1 MGLPVVIIR
10 GILESGKTTFIQNSL
25 KNKDFG
31 DLGRVLILSLESG
44 EVEYDQTLLKK
55 CNAQVEYVENKEDF
69 TFSKINDLVRKY
81 KPHVLFIEVNETW
94 EFEELPLPSYF
105 DIQQVMLIIDG
116 TTFST
121 YFSNMRQRFFNMIT
135 GSEIVLI
142 NRCKPVVETSQFK
155 RSVKMINNNVAVLAL
170 DENDKEIK
178 LESDLPYSLKGEIIK
193 INLDDFGAFYIDTF
207 ENKDRYVGK
216 VVEFECMA
224 VFDKK
229 LPPKSFIAGRL
240 AMTCCVDDIQLI
252 GHLCAYK
259 QELNIKD
266 RSWVKLKAHVHYLK
280 FKGAKGEQI
289 VFDALEITPIE
300 NIDDEKALLKLT

>member
-105 DIQQVMLIIDG
+105 DIQQVMLIID
-116 TTFST
+116 
-121 YFSNMRQRFFNMIT
+121 
-135 GSEIVLI
+135 
-142 NRCKPVVETSQFK
+142 
-155 RSVKMINNNVAVLAL
+155 
-170 DENDKEIK
+170 
-178 LESDLPYSLKGEIIK
+178 
-193 INLDDFGAFYIDTF
+193 YI
-207 ENKDRYVGK
+207 
-216 VVEFECMA
+216 
-224 VFDKK
+224 
-229 LPPKSFIAGRL
+229 
-240 AMTCCVDDIQLI
+240 
-252 GHLCAYK
+252 H
-259 QELNIKD
+259 
-266 RSWVKLKAHVHYLK
+266 
-280 FKGAKGEQI
+280 
-289 VFDALEITPIE
+289 
-300 NIDDEKALLKLT
+300 